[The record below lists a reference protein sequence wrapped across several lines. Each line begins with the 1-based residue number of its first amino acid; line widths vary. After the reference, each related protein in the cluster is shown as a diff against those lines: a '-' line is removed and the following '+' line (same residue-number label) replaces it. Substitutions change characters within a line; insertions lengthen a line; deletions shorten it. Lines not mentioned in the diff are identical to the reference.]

1 MTAAP
6 PAPRRYAR
14 TVRLSLYEFET
25 GVETIGGSRVVYD
38 LAGDRAW
45 FGAATVDGHAL
56 VWQLDHDSEDA
67 EGALVS
73 RAIELD
79 RFADW
84 IVRCDR
90 VDFPKGGIAYLH
102 THPGPGI
109 RYLLRGE
116 IEIVTEGRSTF
127 YGPGG
132 AWFESGPDPV
142 RAEASAHQ
150 ETSFVR
156 VMVLPA
162 EWAGKRT
169 IRYVDPTDDARPKL
183 QRATVYFDNPFTVRR

>member
-1 MTAAP
+1 M
-6 PAPRRYAR
+6 
-14 TVRLSLYEFET
+14 RLSLHRFET
-25 GVETIGGSRVVYD
+25 GVETIGGNRVVYD
-38 LAGDRAW
+38 LAAGTAS
-45 FGAATVDGHAL
+45 FGRATVEGRAL
-56 VWQLDHDSEDA
+56 VWQLDRDEEEA

-73 RAIELD
+73 RFVKLD
-79 RFADW
+79 PFAEW

-90 VDFPKGGIAYLH
+90 IDFSLGGVARRH

-109 RYLLRGE
+109 RYLLHGELE
-116 IEIVTEGRSTF
+116 IETEGRSTF

-142 RAEASAHQ
+142 VARASAHV

-156 VMVLPA
+156 VLVLPA

-169 IRYVDPTDDARPKL
+169 IRYVDERDATAAPA
-183 QRATVYFDNPFTVRR
+183 QSATVHLEHALTLPR